1 MLLTGKDLLDDE
13 LAHSMKAA
21 GKGLRSLYVSFSM
34 RGGGDYALRENRL
47 RNSMKSGKPTIG
59 TRVLI
64 AWPGVTELIGY
75 TGMYDY
81 VEFVSEY
88 APYDL
93 YDFEN
98 MSRAAELVG
107 ISSMI
112 KIDQEPRTYIAERA
126 LAAGIQNTLFADIRT
141 VKDAE
146 EAVRAVRAEP
156 RGVNGIRMDRRI
168 GYVGAIATYAD
179 FTKICEDA
187 VVALMIEKRSAV
199 ENLEE
204 ILSVKGIDTGQFG
217 PADYSLS
224 IGLPGETGH
233 PKVREAEL
241 KTIKMALK
249 MGIVPRA
256 EIKVP
261 EEARKY
267 IELGVR
273 NFSLNTDISVLYDWW
288 RSKGS
293 DLKKIISSI

>member
-1 MLLTGKDLLDDE
+1 M
-13 LAHSMKAA
+13 
-21 GKGLRSLYVSFSM
+21 
-34 RGGGDYALRENRL
+34 RENRL
-47 RNSMKSGKPTIG
+47 RNMMRNERPTIG

-64 AWPGVTELIGY
+64 AWPGITELIGY
-75 TGMYDY
+75 AGAYDY

-93 YDFEN
+93 HDLDN
-98 MSRAAELVG
+98 LARAAELVS

-141 VKDAE
+141 VEDAE

-156 RGVNGIRMDRRI
+156 KGIDGIRMDRRI

-179 FTKICEDA
+179 FPRICEDA
-187 VVALMIEKRSAV
+187 VVALMIEKKSAV

-204 ILSVKGIDTGQFG
+204 IFSVKGIDMVQFG

-241 KTIKMALK
+241 KMIKTALK

-256 EIKVP
+256 EIKSP
-261 EEARKY
+261 EEAKKY

-273 NFSLNTDISVLYDWW
+273 NFSLNTDITILYDWW
-288 RSKGS
+288 KSNGK
-293 DLKKIISSI
+293 DLMKILSSI